1 VVAASGTP
9 APRRKSQV
17 RSQLLEAGASEHD
30 IGQTDPQT
38 VRKELNGF
46 VKEIAQMVNLDWHDG
61 YEEQGERLNDYFQ
74 AVSGPAQAVYNMT
87 VLHHTGFDRC
97 HEVMKV
103 CPPPPFLIHSSLKA
117 PNRSWRTLGSTWAR
131 FPFG

>member
-1 VVAASGTP
+1 
-9 APRRKSQV
+9 
-17 RSQLLEAGASEHD
+17 
-30 IGQTDPQT
+30 
-38 VRKELNGF
+38 
-46 VKEIAQMVNLDWHDG
+46 MVNLDWHDG

-131 FPFG
+131 